1 MQVAETGK
9 CCHALNDMYYR
20 GEAQAA
26 AKKLVQ
32 LEKER
37 DKYSVEA
44 GEANARYLQALEEVK
59 LREVALVELQK
70 RLGDG
75 EGRLKQQQA
84 LYEAV
89 RADRNLYSK
98 SLIEAQVRKICL
110 LKQCVARCPRTSLGK
125 VASYCRSFCDMVQ
138 LTAWLA
144 CCHHSV

>member
-1 MQVAETGK
+1 V
-9 CCHALNDMYYR
+9 HHR

-37 DKYSVEA
+37 DKYSVQA
-44 GEANARYLQALEEVK
+44 GEANACYLQALEEVK

-98 SLIEAQVRKICL
+98 SLIEAQVRQRRCS
-110 LKQCVARCPRTSLGK
+110 KQPRCRMMLPRSAAGWQRVDCYDLRQLVQVA
-125 VASYCRSFCDMVQ
+125 
-138 LTAWLA
+138 A
-144 CCHHSV
+144 CTKLVLP